1 MASLRTTRRLLPAL
15 FVAISLAACSD
26 QNTEKKAPAATTT
39 EGATAAVSVPL
50 GSGFDFYVLSLSWS
64 PTWCGDN
71 DPKGKSDQCETG
83 SNRGLIVHGLW
94 PQNEKGYPDFCPTRQ
109 SDRVPSSLG
118 RQYLDL
124 IPSMGLIGHQWRKH
138 GTCSGLSQEDY
149 FAVTR
154 AAFNRLALPPE
165 LSPART
171 QTDAS
176 VAGIEN
182 ALVASNPGMT
192 KDGVAVTCEGNRLEE
207 IRICFDKALNF
218 RACAA
223 VDRQSCRKDSVS
235 LPPAP

>member
-1 MASLRTTRRLLPAL
+1 MKAIRNARRLLPAL
-15 FVAISLAACSD
+15 LVAASLAGCSD
-26 QNTEKKAPAATTT
+26 QSTEKAPPAAETKP
-39 EGATAAVSVPL
+39 AKAIAAVPV

-71 DPKGKSDQCETG
+71 DPNGKSSQCEIG

-94 PQNEKGYPDFCPTRQ
+94 PQNERGFPDFCPTRQ

-118 RQYLDL
+118 KQYLDL

-154 AAFNRLALPPE
+154 AAWNRLALPAE
-165 LSPART
+165 LSPPRQ
-171 QTDAS
+171 QTNMS
-176 VAGIEN
+176 VNAIES
-182 ALVASNPGMT
+182 ALVAKNPGMT
-192 KDGVAVTCEGNRLEE
+192 KDAVAVTCEGNMLEE
-207 IRICFDKALNF
+207 IRICFDKSLNF
-218 RACAA
+218 RSCPA
-223 VDRQSCRKDSVS
+223 VDRQACRKDSVS

>member
-1 MASLRTTRRLLPAL
+1 LPAL
-15 FVAISLAACSD
+15 FVAAVLTGCSD
-26 QNTEKKAPAATTT
+26 QNTEKQAPAATASDSAK
-39 EGATAAVSVPL
+39 ATAAVPL

-71 DPKGKSDQCETG
+71 DPVGKSSQCEIG
-83 SNRGLIVHGLW
+83 RNRGLIVHGLW

-138 GTCSGLSQEDY
+138 GSCSGLSQDDY

-154 AAFNRLALPPE
+154 AAWNRLTLPQE
-165 LSPART
+165 LSPSRR
-171 QTDAS
+171 QTNLS
-176 VAGIEN
+176 VTAIED
-182 ALVASNPGMT
+182 ALVAKNPGMT
-192 KDGVAVTCEGNRLEE
+192 KDAVAVTCEGDRLEE
-207 IRICFDKALNF
+207 VRICFDKSLNF
-218 RACAA
+218 RACPE
-223 VDRQSCRKDSVS
+223 VNRQACRKNGVS

>member
-1 MASLRTTRRLLPAL
+1 MASLRTWRRLLPAL
-15 FVAISLAACSD
+15 FVAAVLTGCNDA
-26 QNTEKKAPAATTT
+26 NTEKAPVAT
-39 EGATAAVSVPL
+39 ENAKATAAVPI

-71 DPKGKSDQCETG
+71 DPDGKSSQCEIG
-83 SNRGLIVHGLW
+83 GNRGLIVHGLW

-154 AAFNRLALPPE
+154 AAWNRLRLPAE
-165 LSPART
+165 LSPSRQ
-171 QTDAS
+171 QTDLA
-176 VAGIEN
+176 VAGIED
-182 ALVASNPGMT
+182 AFTVKNPGMT
-192 KDGVAVTCEGNRLEE
+192 KESVAVTCEGNRLEE
-207 IRICFDKALNF
+207 IRICFDKSLNF
-218 RACAA
+218 RSCPA
-223 VDRQSCRKDSVS
+223 VDRQSCRKHSVS

>member
-1 MASLRTTRRLLPAL
+1 MRRLLPAL
-15 FVAISLAACSD
+15 FVAAGVVSCSD
-26 QNTEKKAPAATTT
+26 QNAQKAPASQQT
-39 EGATAAVSVPL
+39 EGAKAAAAVPM

-64 PTWCGDN
+64 PTWCDDN
-71 DPKGKSDQCETG
+71 DPNGKSSQCEVG
-83 SNRGLIVHGLW
+83 RNRGLIVHGLW
-94 PQNEKGYPDFCPTRQ
+94 PQNERGYPDFCPTRQ

-154 AAFNRLALPPE
+154 AAWNRLALTPE
-165 LSPART
+165 LSAPRRETNLAVS
-171 QTDAS
+171 A
-176 VAGIEN
+176 IEDG
-182 ALVASNPGMT
+182 LVAKNPGMT
-192 KDGVAVTCEGNRLEE
+192 KDAVAITCEGNRLEE
-207 IRICFDKALNF
+207 IRICFDKSLNF

-223 VDRQSCRKDSVS
+223 VDRQACRKDSVS

>member
-1 MASLRTTRRLLPAL
+1 MKAIRNARRLLPAL
-15 FVAISLAACSD
+15 LVAASLAGCSD
-26 QNTEKKAPAATTT
+26 QSTEKAPPAAETKP
-39 EGATAAVSVPL
+39 AKAIAAVPI

-71 DPKGKSDQCETG
+71 DPNGKSRQCEIG

-94 PQNEKGYPDFCPTRQ
+94 PQNEKGFPDFCPPRQ

-118 RQYLDL
+118 KQYLDL

-154 AAFNRLALPPE
+154 AAWNRLALPTE
-165 LSPART
+165 LFPPRQ
-171 QTDAS
+171 QTNMS
-176 VAGIEN
+176 VNAIES
-182 ALVASNPGMT
+182 ALAAKNPGMT
-192 KDGVAVTCEGNRLEE
+192 KDAVAVTCEGNMLEE
-207 IRICFDKALNF
+207 IRICFDKSLNF
-218 RACAA
+218 RSCPA
-223 VDRQSCRKDSVS
+223 VDRQACRKDSVS